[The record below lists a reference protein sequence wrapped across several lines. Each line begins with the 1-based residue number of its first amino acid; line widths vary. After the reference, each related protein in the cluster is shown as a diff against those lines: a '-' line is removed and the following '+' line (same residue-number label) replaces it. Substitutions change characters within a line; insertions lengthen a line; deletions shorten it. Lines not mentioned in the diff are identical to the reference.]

1 VLKVI
6 QQLGL
11 SPAETTLFSEE
22 RVIEHYEKVSG
33 NLSIHVSIFVYQKG
47 EDCYFS
53 SEDSMD
59 TYHYGSEDPPV
70 PFKLFDQEV
79 VYDRVYFP
87 TLTKETKGNG
97 LFSRKEWMSY
107 FVMAR

>member
-1 VLKVI
+1 MLTLRLKWLNGEIQSVEVPKGATVLKVI

-33 NLSIHVSIFVYQKG
+33 DLSILVQPVPVSIFVYQKG

-53 SEDSMD
+53 SEESSG
-59 TYHYGSEDPPV
+59 TI
-70 PFKLFDQEV
+70 
-79 VYDRVYFP
+79 
-87 TLTKETKGNG
+87 
-97 LFSRKEWMSY
+97 
-107 FVMAR
+107 